1 MDALELFRDQIR
13 LWTLKQLYHLGFGHY
28 GGSLS
33 IVEAL
38 AVLYGKVMKIT
49 PDNFHDEKRDRF
61 ILSKGHGGPA
71 LYAALALKGF
81 IPFGM
86 LFTLNQNGTKLP
98 SHPDRNLT
106 PGVEMTTGSL
116 GQGIVAVGRLS
127 HKLSDI
133 PAYTYTIVGDGEL
146 NEGQCWEAIQ
156 FAAHHQLHRLVVLV
170 DDNKKQLD
178 GWTKDIVNP
187 RDFVEK
193 FRSFGFWSRRVDGS
207 SLAEIEEAIEEGKK
221 QTEMPVAIILDTKK
235 GQGVPKKRRR
245 PITISGR
252 PKRTRAIEAA
262 IQELE
267 RNVQEGCPM
276 NAISSTM
283 HRRKGMRCVYAEAVL
298 NLRKKT
304 PASSP

>member
-116 GQGIVAVGRLS
+116 GQGISVAVGVALS

-156 FAAHHQLHRLVVLV
+156 FAAHHQLHRLVVLI

-235 GQGVPKKRRR
+235 GQGVPYLEAKEDNHHIR
-245 PITISGR
+245 PTEEDN
-252 PKRTRAIEAA
+252 RAIEAA

-267 RNVQEGCPM
+267 RKCAGGIAQ
-276 NAISSTM
+276 
-283 HRRKGMRCVYAEAVL
+283 
-298 NLRKKT
+298 
-304 PASSP
+304 